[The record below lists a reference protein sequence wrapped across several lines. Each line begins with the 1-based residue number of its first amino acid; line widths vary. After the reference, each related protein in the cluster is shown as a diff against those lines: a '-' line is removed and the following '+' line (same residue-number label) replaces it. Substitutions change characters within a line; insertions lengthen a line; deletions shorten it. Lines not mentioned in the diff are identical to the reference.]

1 MSTVNVC
8 NERQYKQ
15 SLMKNKLGQAE
26 YEKHVLTSDAVYS
39 EKYRNSSECK
49 AKLNDVNK
57 RINTIVEK
65 MTK

>member
-1 MSTVNVC
+1 MSTVSVY

-15 SLMKNKLGQAE
+15 SLMKSKLEQAE
-26 YEKHVLTSDAVYS
+26 YEKHLLTSDAVYS

-65 MTK
+65 MNK